1 MTGQFWCSAGSA
13 IRPMPGLGHQD
24 AFPRT
29 RSNGWCR
36 FGQET
41 SAGVRGNG
49 RAAPIAAVIDVP
61 SRKVLARGGPAALKQ
76 ANGSNFFSAFQALWL
91 GARARWQAR
100 SVTIGGPAPFG
111 RFLPSIHHAGCAQCR
126 WQTRIF
132 TRSRA
137 GSSYSARSC
146 TRHLFSKARRD
157 PGDLFFTRSL
167 SSRRAL
173 RAAASI
179 IRQDL
184 EAAGH

>member
-1 MTGQFWCSAGSA
+1 M
-13 IRPMPGLGHQD
+13 LGGISYP
-24 AFPRT
+24 A
-29 RSNGWCR
+29 NAR
-36 FGQET
+36 FGASGRVPADKVERLV
-41 SAGVRGNG
+41 SVRSRDLRRGSG
-49 RAAPIAAVIDVP
+49 QWASRADRSCNRCSEPKGP
-61 SRKVLARGGPAALKQ
+61 GSGWARGIEAG